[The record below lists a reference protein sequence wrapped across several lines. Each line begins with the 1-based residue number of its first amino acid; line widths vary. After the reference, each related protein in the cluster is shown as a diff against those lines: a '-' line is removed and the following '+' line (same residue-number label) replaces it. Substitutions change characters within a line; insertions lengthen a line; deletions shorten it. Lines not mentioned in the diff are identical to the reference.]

1 MKCPRPLVTEKI
13 IQALNIPNNA
23 VPVLLINVN
32 FRIDDI
38 IKNDKKKNDIEDNR
52 EYRIILNDEFRSIS

>member
-1 MKCPRPLVTEKI
+1 MKCPRLLVTEKI

-23 VPVLLINVN
+23 VPVFLMNVN

-38 IKNDKKKNDIEDNR
+38 IKNDKKKNDVEVNR
-52 EYRIILNDEFRSIS
+52 EYKIILNDEFRSIS